1 MRYLVIQAFTAPIA
15 PELDDDRGLVN
26 NTSRPDA
33 PRSVWVRAPVEFWD
47 AVDARAKRMG
57 ESRSEAIRT
66 LVEAGMAIC
75 EGGVGHG

>member
-1 MRYLVIQAFTAPIA
+1 MRFLAQIALAAPIA
-15 PELDDDRGLVN
+15 PGLDDERGLEQN
-26 NTSRPDA
+26 PSSIGIR
-33 PRSVWVRAPVEFWD
+33 RSLIVRAPAEFWD